1 MVTAPSSPSMTR
13 ILRTWF
19 PPVSLCLLL
28 QATIVAGGVLLNR
41 WAVPETPCCE
51 SPLEL

>member
-1 MVTAPSSPSMTR
+1 MDTARRTPFMTR
-13 ILRTWF
+13 ILRTWL

-28 QATIVAGGVLLNR
+28 QASIVGGEVLLNH
-41 WAVPETPCCE
+41 WFVPETPCCE